1 MKASYHKNAAALA
14 LLAER
19 WPKCFSVY
27 QQRRRPLKIGIRDD
41 IMLGLAGTMTPGEL
55 NSALRCYAANR
66 HYQLVLRAGAVRVDL
81 EGNAHSV
88 LRGK

>member
-41 IMLGLAGTMTPGEL
+41 IMLELAGTMTPGESQQRPQVL
-55 NSALRCYAANR
+55 CGQSALSACPA
-66 HYQLVLRAGAVRVDL
+66 
-81 EGNAHSV
+81 
-88 LRGK
+88 RGRRPC